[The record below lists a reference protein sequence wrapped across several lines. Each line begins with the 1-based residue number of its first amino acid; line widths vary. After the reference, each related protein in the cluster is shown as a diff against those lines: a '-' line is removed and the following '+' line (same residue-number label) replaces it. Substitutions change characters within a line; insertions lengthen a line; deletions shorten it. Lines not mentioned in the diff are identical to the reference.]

1 MTADDKTKVYGS
13 ADPALTVTVPTGAL
27 ESGDSLS
34 GELMRA
40 AGKDVGSY
48 AITKGSLTA
57 GGNYDLTVTPGTLT
71 ITKKAITVTA
81 DDKTKVYGSADPAL
95 TVTVPAGALETGDS
109 LSGEPRAGG
118 RQGRRQLRDHQGQPT
133 AGGNYD
139 LTVTPGT
146 LTITKKAITVTADDK
161 TKVVGAVDPALTYKV
176 TSGSLESGDSFSG
189 ALTRA
194 PGETV
199 GTYAITQ
206 GTLTAG
212 GNYALTFVGATLK
225 IVYGWDGFLQ
235 PINDTAH
242 QTGVQQSKFKLG
254 QTIPAKFVLKNAAG
268 AVVQQATDPTFTRSG
283 NLGACDSTAATDTTE
298 AVTPDAGSTFTWDGS
313 QYHYNWSTKSLTAGE
328 YRIYANLADGTK
340 HYVDICLAK

>member
-1 MTADDKTKVYGS
+1 
-13 ADPALTVTVPTGAL
+13 
-27 ESGDSLS
+27 
-34 GELMRA
+34 MRA

-95 TVTVPAGALETGDS
+95 TVTVPAGALESGDS
-109 LSGEPRAGG
+109 LSGSLVRAAGKDVG
-118 RQGRRQLRDHQGQPT
+118 SYAITKGSLT
-133 AGGNYD
+133 AGGNY
-139 LTVTPGT
+139 TSRSPPAVE
-146 LTITKKAITVTADDK
+146 ITKKAITVTADDK

-176 TSGSLESGDSFSG
+176 TSGSLESGDNLSG

-194 PGETV
+194 PGETI

-212 GNYALTFVGATLK
+212 GNYALTFVGSTLK

-242 QTGVQQSKFKLG
+242 QTGVKRASSSS
-254 QTIPAKFVLKNAAG
+254 VR
-268 AVVQQATDPTFTRSG
+268 RSRR
-283 NLGACDSTAATDTTE
+283 S
-298 AVTPDAGSTFTWDGS
+298 S
-313 QYHYNWSTKSLTAGE
+313 
-328 YRIYANLADGTK
+328 
-340 HYVDICLAK
+340 

>member
-1 MTADDKTKVYGS
+1 M
-13 ADPALTVTVPTGAL
+13 
-27 ESGDSLS
+27 
-34 GELMRA
+34 
-40 AGKDVGSY
+40 
-48 AITKGSLTA
+48 
-57 GGNYDLTVTPGTLT
+57 
-71 ITKKAITVTA
+71 
-81 DDKTKVYGSADPAL
+81 
-95 TVTVPAGALETGDS
+95 
-109 LSGEPRAGG
+109 
-118 RQGRRQLRDHQGQPT
+118 
-133 AGGNYD
+133 
-139 LTVTPGT
+139 
-146 LTITKKAITVTADDK
+146 TADDK

-212 GNYALTFVGATLK
+212 GNYALTFVGSTLK

-268 AVVQQATDPTFTRSG
+268 AVVRQATDPTFTRSG

-313 QYHYNWSTKSLTAGE
+313 QYHYNWSTKNLTAGE

-340 HYVDICLAK
+340 QYVDICLAK